1 MAALLSSASVPT
13 SVIQAPPTAS
23 PSSSVGGSPS
33 GGEDSYF
40 AELAMYGNGG
50 GPNYGGQMVN
60 GGGGHHQS
68 GLDSPHRR
76 KKMKKQ
82 RNPDTPDGCPSGK
95 RKNREAG
102 STTYL
107 WEFLL
112 KLLQDRE
119 CCPRYIKWTNRER
132 GVFKLVD
139 SKAVSRLWGLHKNK
153 PDMNYETMGRALRY
167 YYQRGILAKVDG
179 QRLVYQFVDVPKDI
193 VEIDCT
199 GV

>member
-1 MAALLSSASVPT
+1 MAALLSGASVPT

-95 RKNREAG
+95 RKNREGKTQHIHLLFCFFFYNNNRIDQHTAG

-167 YYQRGILAKVDG
+167 
-179 QRLVYQFVDVPKDI
+179 F
-193 VEIDCT
+193 
-199 GV
+199 